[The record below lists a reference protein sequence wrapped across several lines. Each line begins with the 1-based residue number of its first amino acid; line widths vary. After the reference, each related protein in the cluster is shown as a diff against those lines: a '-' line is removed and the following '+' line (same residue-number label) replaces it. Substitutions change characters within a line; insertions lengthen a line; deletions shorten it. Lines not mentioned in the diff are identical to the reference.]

1 MSGVS
6 KTLAVEVES
15 EGAGASAVVRASS
28 LQRTWPWAAAVLSGL
43 LLILCFPRFYQG
55 WLVWI
60 ALTPVI
66 CAVWLGPQ
74 GNRRAVLLGYVTGIV
89 FIAGTFHWLST
100 LAGLFKTPLLVT
112 IPLLL
117 GLYMGLYV
125 AFWTWFIGYL
135 RRRWSNYS
143 SSWQNLAVG
152 ALGACAWVTGEWIR
166 GWLLGGF
173 GWNGLGV
180 ALHQS
185 LAMIQIADVV
195 GIYGLTW
202 LVAFTNLMAV
212 NIVARI
218 VREFGPEFLKR
229 IRWEF
234 SMTMAMIAGVFAY
247 GVRAILAPAGG
258 TTVPVK
264 IAAVQPNIPQHEK
277 WNRTLE
283 DENMRKLGQLTDV
296 AAAFAPDLLLWPEA
310 ATPRGMFADQESY
323 NFVVEQAEKGKFA
336 LLIGSVDADQVT
348 GEDFNVAAMVTEEG
362 ARHEVYRKM
371 HLVPFGEYLPL
382 RKSFPLFAMIA
393 GDLVPSDFTT
403 GKEYTVFQLKEPA
416 VRVSALICFE
426 DTVGNLT
433 RRFVLNGADLLV
445 NITNDG
451 WFAETEAA
459 EQHLANA
466 IFRAVET
473 RRALVRCGNT
483 GVTCGVD
490 SLGRVNRWIEPFQEG
505 ATSTAVAVRT
515 GGPMTFYARHGDLAA
530 QWSTALTGATLASW
544 GLAAGTRRRRSVR

>member
-1 MSGVS
+1 MESETSGAG
-6 KTLAVEVES
+6 KTL
-15 EGAGASAVVRASS
+15 GHPL
-28 LQRTWPWAAAVLSGL
+28 LQRCWPWAAAVLSGVL
-43 LLILCFPRFYQG
+43 LVLCFPRFYQG

-66 CAVWLGPQ
+66 SAVWLGPQ
-74 GNRRAVLLGYVTGIV
+74 GHRRAALLGWVTGVV

-100 LAGLFKTPLLVT
+100 LAGLFKTPLLVG
-112 IPLLL
+112 IPVLL

-125 AFWTWFIGYL
+125 AFWTWFIAHL
-135 RRRWSNYS
+135 RTRWSSFS
-143 SSWQNLAVG
+143 SSRQNLLIG
-152 ALGACAWVTGEWIR
+152 ALGACAWVAGEWIR

-185 LAMIQIADVV
+185 LAMIQIADIT

-212 NIVARI
+212 SIVARI

-234 SMTMAMIAGVFAY
+234 SITMAVIAGVFGY
-247 GVRAILAPAGG
+247 GARTILAPPAG
-258 TTVPVK
+258 TRVPVQ

-277 WNRTLE
+277 WDPKQE
-283 DENMRKLGQLTDV
+283 DEIMQTLGQLTGVV
-296 AAAFAPDLLLWPEA
+296 AALSPDLVLWPEA

-323 NFVVEQAEKGKFA
+323 NFVLEQAEKGPFS
-336 LLIGSVDADQVT
+336 LLIGTVDADQST
-348 GEDFNVAAMVTEEG
+348 GEDYNVAAMITEQG
-362 ARHEVYRKM
+362 ARHQVYRKI

-382 RKSFPLFAMIA
+382 RKSFPLFALVA
-393 GDLVPSDFTT
+393 GNLVPSDFAT
-403 GKEYTVFQLKEPA
+403 GQEYTVFPLPKPP

-433 RRFVLNGADLLV
+433 RKFVLNGADLLV
-445 NITNDG
+445 NLTNDG
-451 WFAETEAA
+451 WFEQTAAA

-473 RRALVRCGNT
+473 RRPLVRCGNT

-490 SLGRVNRWIEPFQEG
+490 TLGRVDPWIAPFQQG
-505 ATSTAVAVRT
+505 ATSTEVTVFT
-515 GGPMTFYARHGDLAA
+515 GGPMTFYARNGDLAA
-530 QWSTALTGATLASW
+530 HWSTLLTGAMLLWSGGRSA
-544 GLAAGTRRRRSVR
+544 LNRRRLMAK